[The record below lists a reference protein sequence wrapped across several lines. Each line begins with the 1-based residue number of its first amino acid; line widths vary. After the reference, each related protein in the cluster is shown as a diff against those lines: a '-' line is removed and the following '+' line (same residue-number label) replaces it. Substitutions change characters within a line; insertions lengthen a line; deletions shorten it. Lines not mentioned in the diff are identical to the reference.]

1 MGKVFLYILILP
13 IVIWAIECL
22 KLDHIFKSGRVF
34 KIRVFYILI
43 SFALTYLVVNCLY
56 DFSTFF
62 QSSF

>member
-13 IVIWAIECL
+13 IVIWTIECL
-22 KLDHIFKSGRVF
+22 KLDHIFKSGRVL

-43 SFALTYLVVNCLY
+43 TFSLTYLVVNCLY
-56 DFSTFF
+56 DFATFF